1 MTDDTMS
8 DSPTAPTTAAPDRAR
23 PRFSL
28 RMKARDLLNVAIF
41 AVIYFVIVFAI
52 AMLGIINPLVM
63 LLTLPLSIVVAG
75 IPYML
80 FLTRVRH
87 AGMVTLFGTVV
98 AVLYLISGHPVIS
111 TVVTIAV
118 SMVAEVIVWAG
129 RYRSRWA
136 AIWAY
141 AVFSLW
147 YIGPMLPLL
156 INRAEY
162 LDSPG
167 MRAMGQEYVDSFD
180 RTVSVNVL
188 WIYNLSTL
196 VCGVLGGLL
205 GAALLRKHFTRA
217 GLA

>member
-1 MTDDTMS
+1 MS
-8 DSPTAPTTAAPDRAR
+8 GETISVRL
-23 PRFSL
+23 S
-28 RMKARDLLNVAIF
+28 ARDLLNVAIF
-41 AVIYFVIVFAI
+41 AVIYFVVVYAI

-63 LLTLPLSIVVAG
+63 LLTLPLSVVVAG

-87 AGMVTLFGTVV
+87 AGMIALFGTVI
-98 AVLYLISGHPVIS
+98 AVLYLIGGHPLIS
-111 TVVTIAV
+111 TGVTIAV
-118 SMVAEVIVWAG
+118 SLLAEVVAWAG
-129 RYRSRWA
+129 RHRSRWS
-136 AIWAY
+136 AIWTY

-147 YIGPMLPLL
+147 YVGPMLPLL
-156 INRAEY
+156 LNRAEY

-180 RTVSVNVL
+180 RTVSLDAL
-188 WIYNLSTL
+188 WIYNVSTL

-205 GAALLRKHFTRA
+205 GAAVLKKHFTRA